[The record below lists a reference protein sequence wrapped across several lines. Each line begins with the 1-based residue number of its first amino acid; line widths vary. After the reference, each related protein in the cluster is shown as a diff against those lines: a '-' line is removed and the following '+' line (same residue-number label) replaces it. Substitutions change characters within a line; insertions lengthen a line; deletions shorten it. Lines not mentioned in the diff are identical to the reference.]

1 VTDPTT
7 PPPATTDPAVP
18 AGAITPPVVV
28 RKLNI
33 IGLVALILAVI
44 GFVLAVIPPT
54 AVVAWILL
62 VPALVLAIIG
72 LTRKGRGKATS
83 LTALILSV
91 VGWLIAIIVTVVV
104 AASTVVSADN
114 STTITSGSGSS
125 SHTKAPAKTAGIGDT
140 VTNHDG
146 VAFTVHSAACGL
158 ASAPDQ
164 FYGTDKP
171 TGQFCQVKLTV
182 KNGSK
187 SSVTLSDD
195 SLSGYIGN
203 ASYDSDADADNY
215 GSLTT
220 VLSPLNPGLST
231 DCTFYVDVPKGQKLT
246 SVKLGTS
253 LSFGVGDVTV
263 DIG

>member
-7 PPPATTDPAVP
+7 PPPATNGPAAP
-18 AGAITPPVVV
+18 AGAATPSIVA

-33 IGLVALILAVI
+33 LGLVALIIGVI
-44 GFVLAVIPPT
+44 GFALAVIPTT

-62 VPALVLAIIG
+62 IPALVLAIIG
-72 LTRKGRGKATS
+72 LTRKGQGKATS
-83 LTALILSV
+83 LAALILSI
-91 VGWLIAIIVTVVV
+91 VGWIIAIIVTVVV
-104 AASTVVSADN
+104 AASSVVADDN

-125 SHTKAPAKTAGIGDT
+125 SHTQAPAKTAGIGDT

-146 VAFTVHSAACGL
+146 VAFTVHSATCGL
-158 ASAPDQ
+158 TSAPNT
-164 FYGTDKP
+164 FYGTETP

-195 SLSGYIGN
+195 SLTGYIGK
-203 ASYDSDADADNY
+203 ASYDSDSEADTY
-215 GSLTT
+215 GSLAT

-263 DIG
+263 DLG